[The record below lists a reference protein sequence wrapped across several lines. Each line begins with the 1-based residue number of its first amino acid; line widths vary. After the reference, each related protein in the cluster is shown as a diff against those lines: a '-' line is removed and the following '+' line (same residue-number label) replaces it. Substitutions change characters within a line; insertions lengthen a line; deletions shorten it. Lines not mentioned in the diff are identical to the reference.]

1 MNVYLESLGC
11 DKNLVD
17 SEIMLGLMDKA
28 GLTITNDPAD
38 ADIAVI
44 NTCCFIGDA
53 KEESIERIISI
64 GEYKKN
70 GRLKGIIATGCL
82 AERYADEM
90 KAELP
95 EVDVVIGTT
104 GYSKIVD
111 AIKEITNGDTS
122 ANITPDKNILPGGE
136 EARVVP
142 AGEVSSYIKIAEGC
156 DKRCTYCIIPYV
168 RGNYRS
174 LPMEVI
180 VDEATKL
187 AAQGTKE
194 LILVAQET
202 TLYGTDIYG
211 HKALPELLGKLS
223 AINGIEWIRLLYCY
237 PEEIDD
243 SLIKAI
249 KENPKVCHY
258 LDMPI
263 QHSEDRILKKM
274 GRRTNKAELKSR
286 IAKLRSEIPDIA
298 LRTTLMAGF
307 PGETEE
313 EYEAMYNFVNETEFD
328 RLGVFAYSREE
339 GTPAA
344 EFPDQVPS
352 EISNKR
358 RDELMELASAISAD
372 KNEARV
378 GKVYTVMVEG
388 SVPDDND
395 NVYAFNDIIEAN
407 GEGKIVYA
415 ARTYMDAPSVDG
427 LVFFVSDEEIMSGA
441 FAKVKITAASE
452 YDLYGELI

>member
-263 QHSEDRILKKM
+263 QHCNDDIL
-274 GRRTNKAELKSR
+274 RRMNRPSTKQKLTEV
-286 IAKLRSEIPDIA
+286 IGKLRDRVPGIV
-298 LRTTLMAGF
+298 LRTTLIAGF
-307 PGETEE
+307 PGETQAQFDELAE
-313 EYEAMYNFVNETEFD
+313 FVQETRFE
-328 RLGVFAYSREE
+328 RLGCFAYSQED
-339 GTPAA
+339 GTKAGA
-344 EFPDQVPS
+344 FPDQLDEDVKQHRADILMEQQT
-352 EISNKR
+352 EISAAYNDAQLGTVKEAVVEGFDKWAECYFGR
-358 RDELMELASAISAD
+358 TAAD
-372 KNEARV
+372 APDID
-378 GKVYTVMVEG
+378 GKV
-388 SVPDDND
+388 
-395 NVYAFNDIIEAN
+395 
-407 GEGKIVYA
+407 
-415 ARTYMDAPSVDG
+415 
-427 LVFFVSDEEIMSGA
+427 FFSSEQPLQVGDYVQIR
-441 FAKVKITAASE
+441 ITDTLD
-452 YDLYGELI
+452 YDLLGEVIA